1 TVLLRGE
8 SGTGKELFAHAIHN
22 ESDRSHH
29 KFIRLNCSA
38 IPDSR
43 MEVEFFGL
51 EENTDPQ
58 KSKKGIFEEA
68 NYGSVFLDEI
78 GDLSLNIQ
86 AKLLRVLQEGEI
98 VRVGGIKPITV
109 DVRVITATKINL
121 ERAIMKRTF

>member
-1 TVLLRGE
+1 DIIGESSAINLTLEQAKVGAKTPATVLLRGE

-86 AKLLRVLQEGEI
+86 AKLLRVLQEG
-98 VRVGGIKPITV
+98 
-109 DVRVITATKINL
+109 
-121 ERAIMKRTF
+121 